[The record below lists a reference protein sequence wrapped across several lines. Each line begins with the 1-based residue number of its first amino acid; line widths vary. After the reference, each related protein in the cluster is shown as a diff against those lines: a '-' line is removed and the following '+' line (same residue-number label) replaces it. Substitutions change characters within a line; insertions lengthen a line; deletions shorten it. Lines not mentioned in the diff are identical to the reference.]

1 MVLLRHITCQRL
13 GTDLARFHPPTVQAR
28 VSSVSLILFLP
39 YLMMLMEFFT
49 KNMPEQQPDK
59 KPPGPP
65 AVAAKP

>member
-1 MVLLRHITCQRL
+1 MPFLPS
-13 GTDLARFHPPTVQAR
+13 AVQAR

-49 KNMPEQQPDK
+49 KNMPEQQQEK
-59 KPPGPP
+59 RPPGPP